1 MKFVT
6 CVGRSACTEDGSH
19 CRACGRSHDEINR
32 LRQLTDGIAAFALEM
47 GYDNVDDYL
56 AFLYAK
62 AGKKISAAR
71 SEGH

>member
-6 CVGRSACTEDGSH
+6 CAGRNACTEDGSH

-32 LRQLTDGIAAFALEM
+32 LRRLTDDMTAFALEM

-56 AFLYAK
+56 AYLCAK
-62 AGKKISAAR
+62 AGKKISAAQR
-71 SEGH
+71 EDY